1 MSKQAKGVSVTRTLR
16 IDEDIDSTL
25 QLEADR
31 QGMSKNALINKILLH
46 YKDELRFHEAVGEL
60 SFESETFSLVLNHL
74 DIEEIEE
81 VADTLRSRKVQEN
94 LMRKGRELN
103 YENVLWFIKQ
113 IQGEYGGWFRC
124 DIYREAKADRI
135 HLSHG
140 VGKNWSHFLDYYLS
154 NIFIEA
160 LGIKIQS
167 VVLEN
172 NVHITI
178 PK

>member
-1 MSKQAKGVSVTRTLR
+1 MSKKARAASITRTLR
-16 IDEDIDSTL
+16 IDTDIDSIL
-25 QLEADR
+25 QLEAER
-31 QGMSKNALINKILLH
+31 QGMSTNALINKILLH
-46 YKDELRFHEAVGEL
+46 YKDELRFHDAVGEL
-60 SFESETFSLVLNHL
+60 SFESETFSLVLEYL
-74 DIEEIEE
+74 DLEEIEM
-81 VADTLRSRKVQEN
+81 VADALRSRKVQEN
-94 LMRKGRELN
+94 LMRKGREVN

-124 DIYREAKADRI
+124 DIYRDPKADRI

-154 NIFIEA
+154 NIFQEA
-160 LGIKIQS
+160 LCIKIQS